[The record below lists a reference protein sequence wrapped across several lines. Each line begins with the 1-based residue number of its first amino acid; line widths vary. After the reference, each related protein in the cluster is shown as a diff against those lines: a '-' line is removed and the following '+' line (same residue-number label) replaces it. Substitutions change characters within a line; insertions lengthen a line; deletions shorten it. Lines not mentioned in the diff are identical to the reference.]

1 MTKSKLSNALWV
13 LSLFLVAS
21 CSASQRDV
29 AEIIFKCHA
38 DQPKSIDVV
47 ISKMDNSFK
56 LEQFNI
62 ESSKLANA
70 ALISDVSKSSYHRS
84 LVTEHSMTF
93 TYGDSEV
100 LVSDYY
106 SEELNMITKETSV
119 TIQKIG
125 TKEYWLCDDS
135 GFSKLGS
142 IEDF

>member
-1 MTKSKLSNALWV
+1 MRKSKLSKASWV
-13 LSLFLVAS
+13 LPLFLVAS
-21 CSASQRDV
+21 CSASQRDEV
-29 AEIIFKCHA
+29 EIIFKCHA

-47 ISKMDNSFK
+47 ISKMDNTFK

-62 ESSKLANA
+62 ENSKLANA

-93 TYGDSEV
+93 TRGNSEV
-100 LVSDYY
+100 IVSDYY
-106 SEELNMITKETSV
+106 SEELDMITKETSV
-119 TIQKIG
+119 TVQKIDK
-125 TKEYWLCDDS
+125 KEYWLCDDS

>member
-38 DQPKSIDVV
+38 DQPKSIDVL
-47 ISKMDNSFK
+47 ISIVDNTFK
-56 LEQFNI
+56 LEKFNI
-62 ESSKLANA
+62 GSSKLDNA
-70 ALISDVSKSSYHRS
+70 ALISDMSKSSYHRS

-93 TYGDSEV
+93 THGDSEV
-100 LVSDYY
+100 IVSDYY
-106 SEELNMITKETSV
+106 SEELDLITKETSV
-119 TIQKIG
+119 TVQQIG
-125 TKEYWLCDDS
+125 KKEYWLCDDS

>member
-1 MTKSKLSNALWV
+1 MTKSKFSNALWFFPF
-13 LSLFLVAS
+13 FLVAS
-21 CSASQRDV
+21 CSASQLDK

-56 LEQFNI
+56 LAQFNI
-62 ESSKLANA
+62 ENSKFANA

-93 TYGDSEV
+93 THGDSEV
-100 LVSDYY
+100 IVSDYY

-119 TIQKIG
+119 TIQKNG
-125 TKEYWLCDDS
+125 KKEYWLCDES
-135 GFSKLGS
+135 GFSQLGS

>member
-13 LSLFLVAS
+13 LPLFLVAS

-47 ISKMDNSFK
+47 ISKMDNTFK

-93 TYGDSEV
+93 TYDDSEV
-100 LVSDYY
+100 IVSDYY

-135 GFSKLGS
+135 SFSLLGS

>member
-13 LSLFLVAS
+13 LPLFLVAS
-21 CSASQRDV
+21 CSASQHDE

-38 DQPKSIDVV
+38 EQPKSIDVV
-47 ISKMDNSFK
+47 ISKMDNTFK

-62 ESSKLANA
+62 ASSKLANA
-70 ALISDVSKSSYHRS
+70 ELISDVSKSSFHRS

-93 TYGDSEV
+93 THGDSEV
-100 LVSDYY
+100 IVSDYY

-125 TKEYWLCDDS
+125 KKEYWLCDDS

>member
-1 MTKSKLSNALWV
+1 MRKSKLSKASWV
-13 LSLFLVAS
+13 LPLFLVAS
-21 CSASQRDV
+21 CSASQSDEV
-29 AEIIFKCHA
+29 EIIFKCHA

-47 ISKMDNSFK
+47 ISKMDNTFK

-62 ESSKLANA
+62 ENSKLANA

-93 TYGDSEV
+93 TRGNSEV
-100 LVSDYY
+100 IVSDYY
-106 SEELNMITKETSV
+106 SEELDMITKETSV
-119 TIQKIG
+119 TVQKIDK
-125 TKEYWLCDDS
+125 KEYWLCDDS

>member
-1 MTKSKLSNALWV
+1 MRKSKLSKASWV
-13 LSLFLVAS
+13 LPLFLVAS
-21 CSASQRDV
+21 CSASQRDE

-47 ISKMDNSFK
+47 ISKMDNTFK

-62 ESSKLANA
+62 ENSKLANA

-93 TYGDSEV
+93 TRGNSEV
-100 LVSDYY
+100 IVSDYY
-106 SEELNMITKETSV
+106 SEELDMITKEISV
-119 TIQKIG
+119 TVQKIDK
-125 TKEYWLCDDS
+125 KEYWLCDDS